1 MLSFKVPTELTVYTA
16 AESLQQFLACLDS
29 EESVIALNLNHVEEV
44 DGCGVQLL
52 LYFNEAAQKQQK
64 SLCIESPPEDLK
76 DALVLLNL
84 EQSPIF
90 SKEEM

>member
-29 EESVIALNLNHVEEV
+29 EERVITLNLNYVEEV

-52 LYFNEAAQKQQK
+52 LFFNETAQKRQK
-64 SLCIESPPEDLK
+64 SLCIESPPVGLK

-84 EQSPIF
+84 EQSLSF
-90 SKEEM
+90 SEEEM